1 MAGAGEALRPQR
13 RLRWVLVHVVA
24 ARAGR
29 DRHHR
34 QRSAHETAAE
44 VAGAE
49 RGLARRPC
57 LRRRRAGRL
66 VRLRQTRGFPQAAE
80 VALTRLRR
88 RRGRLE
94 HPLLLRQGRFSGQGN
109 RPGAAAA
116 RAAQHPSRGRAH
128 RRGLSR
134 AAARDERERV
144 HGNGALPGI
153 GGLRRRHLA
162 PARAAAGAALPRLRV
177 KVPVVP
183 WPGMR
188 EEPLSDRTTASA
200 ASADDATF
208 DLTLR
213 PRDFDEVV
221 GQRALIDNLKV
232 FVKAAGGRK
241 EPLDHVLFC
250 GPPGLGKTSL
260 AHVIAHELGSQIH
273 VTSGP
278 ALERK
283 GDLAGILTN
292 LAENDVLFIDEIHRM
307 NPAIEENLYPAMESF
322 TFDIVIGDG
331 AGARALKLPLKRFT
345 LIGATT
351 RTGLLTGPLRDRFG
365 IVSRLDYYPAEDL
378 QEIVRRSALKLTVR
392 LDDGGAREIARRA
405 RGTPRIA
412 NRLLRRVRDFA
423 EVEGDGAVNRPVAD
437 RALQRLEV
445 DAAGLDAMDRKI
457 LVSLIDKFGGG
468 PVGLETLATV
478 TGERSDTLEDVYEP
492 YLLMEGYL
500 ARTPRGRVAT
510 QRAFEHL
517 GKKAPAGLQGS
528 LL

>member
-1 MAGAGEALRPQR
+1 
-13 RLRWVLVHVVA
+13 
-24 ARAGR
+24 
-29 DRHHR
+29 
-34 QRSAHETAAE
+34 
-44 VAGAE
+44 
-49 RGLARRPC
+49 
-57 LRRRRAGRL
+57 
-66 VRLRQTRGFPQAAE
+66 
-80 VALTRLRR
+80 
-88 RRGRLE
+88 
-94 HPLLLRQGRFSGQGN
+94 
-109 RPGAAAA
+109 
-116 RAAQHPSRGRAH
+116 
-128 RRGLSR
+128 
-134 AAARDERERV
+134 
-144 HGNGALPGI
+144 
-153 GGLRRRHLA
+153 
-162 PARAAAGAALPRLRV
+162 
-177 KVPVVP
+177 
-183 WPGMR
+183 MR
-188 EEPLSDRTTASA
+188 EEPLEDRTTASA
-200 ASADDATF
+200 ASGDDARF

-213 PRDFDEVV
+213 PRDFSEVV
-221 GQRALIDNLKV
+221 GQRALIENLKV
-232 FVKAAGGRK
+232 FVKAAAARK

-250 GPPGLGKTSL
+250 GPPGLGKTSF

-365 IVSRLDYYPAEDL
+365 IVSRLDYYPPEDL

-468 PVGLETLATV
+468 PVGLETLATA

-517 GKKAPAGLQGS
+517 GKKAPAGPQGS

>member
-1 MAGAGEALRPQR
+1 
-13 RLRWVLVHVVA
+13 
-24 ARAGR
+24 
-29 DRHHR
+29 
-34 QRSAHETAAE
+34 
-44 VAGAE
+44 
-49 RGLARRPC
+49 
-57 LRRRRAGRL
+57 
-66 VRLRQTRGFPQAAE
+66 
-80 VALTRLRR
+80 
-88 RRGRLE
+88 
-94 HPLLLRQGRFSGQGN
+94 
-109 RPGAAAA
+109 
-116 RAAQHPSRGRAH
+116 
-128 RRGLSR
+128 
-134 AAARDERERV
+134 
-144 HGNGALPGI
+144 
-153 GGLRRRHLA
+153 
-162 PARAAAGAALPRLRV
+162 
-177 KVPVVP
+177 
-183 WPGMR
+183 MR
-188 EEPLSDRTTASA
+188 EEPLPDRTTASA
-200 ASADDATF
+200 ASGDDATF

-221 GQRALIDNLKV
+221 GQRALIDNLRV
-232 FVKAAGGRK
+232 FVKAAAGRK

-378 QEIVRRSALKLTVR
+378 QEIVRRSAAKLSVR
-392 LDDGGAREIARRA
+392 LDEGGAREIARRA

-423 EVEGDGAVNRPVAD
+423 EVEGDGRVTMSVAD

-445 DAAGLDAMDRKI
+445 DADGLDAMDRKI
-457 LVSLIDKFGGG
+457 LLSLIDKFGGG
-468 PVGLETLATV
+468 PVGLETLAMAS
-478 TGERSDTLEDVYEP
+478 GERADTLEDVYEP

-500 ARTPRGRVAT
+500 ARTSRGRVAT
-510 QRAFEHL
+510 RRAFEHL
-517 GKKAPAGLQGS
+517 GRKPPSSSQGS

>member
-1 MAGAGEALRPQR
+1 
-13 RLRWVLVHVVA
+13 
-24 ARAGR
+24 
-29 DRHHR
+29 
-34 QRSAHETAAE
+34 
-44 VAGAE
+44 
-49 RGLARRPC
+49 
-57 LRRRRAGRL
+57 
-66 VRLRQTRGFPQAAE
+66 
-80 VALTRLRR
+80 
-88 RRGRLE
+88 
-94 HPLLLRQGRFSGQGN
+94 
-109 RPGAAAA
+109 
-116 RAAQHPSRGRAH
+116 
-128 RRGLSR
+128 
-134 AAARDERERV
+134 
-144 HGNGALPGI
+144 
-153 GGLRRRHLA
+153 
-162 PARAAAGAALPRLRV
+162 
-177 KVPVVP
+177 
-183 WPGMR
+183 MR
-188 EEPLSDRTTASA
+188 EELPDERSSSSA
-200 ASADDATF
+200 ASGDDARF

-213 PRDFDEVV
+213 PRNFAEVV

-232 FVKAAGGRK
+232 FVMAAAGRK

-260 AHVIAHELGSQIH
+260 AHVIANELGSQIH

-378 QEIVRRSALKLTVR
+378 QEIVRRSAEKLSVR
-392 LDDGGAREIARRA
+392 LEEAGAREIARRS

-423 EVEGDGAVNRPVAD
+423 EVEGDGKVSKAVAD
-437 RALQRLEV
+437 RALQRMEV
-445 DAAGLDAMDRKI
+445 DAQGLDSMDRKI
-457 LVSLIDKFGGG
+457 LFALVDKFGGG
-468 PVGLETLATV
+468 PVGLDTLAV
-478 TGERSDTLEDVYEP
+478 ATGERSDTLEDVYEP
-492 YLLMEGYL
+492 YLLTEGYL

-517 GKKAPAGLQGS
+517 GRKAPAGLQGS